1 MIACTH
7 TFINIQVIRKLYF
20 VQVFGFVLHY
30 FSSVYNSILLFS
42 AFEFDNDVFFFLET
56 VAYFKIIGETL
67 FPVKD
72 SALQT
77 SSSNSLFD
85 TSNRTGEITVV
96 YLDNHVFQC
105 KILYKMAMAE
115 RRLHYMVNIGES
127 MLLNT
132 DDVNLERTR

>member
-1 MIACTH
+1 M
-7 TFINIQVIRKLYF
+7 K
-20 VQVFGFVLHY
+20 
-30 FSSVYNSILLFS
+30 SS
-42 AFEFDNDVFFFLET
+42 FFLRRWH
-56 VAYFKIIGETL
+56 ASRSSGETL

-96 YLDNHVFQC
+96 CLDNHVFQC